1 MTRIARGT
9 TLMVVAWLVVHATGK
24 TYLIVLLGE
33 MCGRKIDLRTSGT
46 THKSGPP
53 TKNKFKIKMDI

>member
-1 MTRIARGT
+1 MTRTARGT
-9 TLMVVAWLVVHATGK
+9 TLMVVAWLVVHAIGK
-24 TYLIVLLGE
+24 TYLITLLGE

-53 TKNKFKIKMDI
+53 YTK